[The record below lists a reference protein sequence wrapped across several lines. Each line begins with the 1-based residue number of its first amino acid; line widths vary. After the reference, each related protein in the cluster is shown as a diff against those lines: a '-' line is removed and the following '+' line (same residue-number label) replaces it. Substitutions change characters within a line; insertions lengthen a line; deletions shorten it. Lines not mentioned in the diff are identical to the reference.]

1 MSLKKSNKK
10 KKIIIGVVCVLIV
23 ALIWGL
29 KSRPKE
35 EQYDEE
41 TAKTQDVT
49 TYYSFSGNIESK
61 DNQIVFSKNMLPIKK
76 LYVKEGDSVKKGD
89 VLFTLD
95 DSNLAAGIDQAQ
107 ASVEIAK
114 INYEKM
120 TGTAKDQQ
128 MAQVS
133 NALSAAELNFNDAKS
148 NLEKMTELYEADGI
162 SKQALDQVETVYE
175 SAELQL
181 QSAQDNY
188 NLTLRSIEENS
199 RTAKEQLNQAEAS
212 YNSVKKQVDD
222 LTVTAEVDG
231 EVSEIFVEEN
241 ESLAMGM
248 QIMEIVDYDN
258 LKITIKVDEY
268 DIGALT
274 VGKEVKVNI
283 NTLEKDATGIVSKI
297 SNQAQTINEV
307 SFFTADIDLQKDD
320 DLRVGLSVEVSVQNK
335 YAPNATTISM
345 KALQFDNENK
355 PFVYIR
361 DMDNKVVP
369 KPVTVGINDGNTVE
383 IIDGIKSGEVI
394 LVPRRR
400 IITIDDMMQMN

>member
-1 MSLKKSNKK
+1 
-10 KKIIIGVVCVLIV
+10 
-23 ALIWGL
+23 
-29 KSRPKE
+29 
-35 EQYDEE
+35 
-41 TAKTQDVT
+41 
-49 TYYSFSGNIESK
+49 
-61 DNQIVFSKNMLPIKK
+61 MLPIKK

-128 MAQVS
+128 MVQVS

-175 SAELQL
+175 SASLQL

-241 ESLAMGM
+241 ESLAMGT

-268 DIGALT
+268 DIGALE
-274 VGKEVKVNI
+274 VGKEVKVSI
-283 NTLEKDATGIVSKI
+283 NTLEKDVTGIVSKI

-320 DLRVGLSVEVSVQNK
+320 DLRVGLSVEVSVLNK
-335 YAPNATTISM
+335 NAPDATTISM

-369 KPVTVGINDGNTVE
+369 KPVTVGINDGNVVE